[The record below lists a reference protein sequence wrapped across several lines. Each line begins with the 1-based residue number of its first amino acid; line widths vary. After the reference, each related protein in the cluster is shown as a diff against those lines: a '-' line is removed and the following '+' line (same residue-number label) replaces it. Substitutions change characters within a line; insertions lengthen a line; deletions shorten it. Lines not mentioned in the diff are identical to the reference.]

1 MAEFDFRRAY
11 QPGRRSDARTFQ
23 IALALV
29 ALGDAVR
36 LTVLGG
42 LVFPAWLAVLLLLA
56 FALANRLRDA
66 GRPILML
73 ALPIGVAIAA
83 KAAVALIAI
92 TAALY
97 PDFLQFLAD
106 QGVDV
111 NDAAAM
117 QAAAYDPETQE
128 AYQARL
134 QGSPELL
141 TRIAG
146 AGDWPSTWAFWGVIA
161 AFATVWSRWP
171 SRPYAV
177 PGGRK
182 D

>member
-1 MAEFDFRRAY
+1 MAEFDFRKGY

-42 LVFPAWLAVLLLLA
+42 FVFPAWLAVLLLLA

-73 ALPIGVAIAA
+73 ALPIAVAIAA
-83 KAAVALIAI
+83 KAIVALIAI

-117 QAAAYDPETQE
+117 QAAAYDPVTQE

-134 QGSPELL
+134 QGSPQLL
-141 TRIAG
+141 ARIAG

-161 AFATVWSRWP
+161 AFAATWSRWP

-177 PGGRK
+177 SGDRK

>member
-1 MAEFDFRRAY
+1 MADFDFRRAFK
-11 QPGRRSDARTFQ
+11 PGGRADPHTFQ

-29 ALGDAVR
+29 ALGDAAR

-42 LVFPAWLAVLLLLA
+42 LAAPAWLAVLLFLV
-56 FALANRLRDA
+56 FALSNRLRDA
-66 GRPILML
+66 GRPVPL
-73 ALPIGVAIAA
+73 AALAISVAIAA

-117 QAAAYDPETQE
+117 QAAAYDPAMQE

-134 QGSPELL
+134 IDSPELMQ
-141 TRIAG
+141 RIST

-161 AFATVWSRWP
+161 VFAYAWSRWP
-171 SRPYAV
+171 GRPQTV
-177 PGGRK
+177 RGGGRA
-182 D
+182 